1 MLISLTAIIILQC
14 IYKHQFVHL
23 KCMLFSFVS
32 YISMKLEKIKLYLGI
47 ILNIKEDSVVK

>member
-1 MLISLTAIIILQC
+1 MLISLTVIIILQC
-14 IYKHQFVHL
+14 IYKHQLVHL